1 MRSDNDMNL
10 TTNMLQAA
18 LEIER
23 CGSISHAA
31 ANLYVSQPNLSSQIK
46 GLEKTLGYSIFS
58 RSNTG
63 VKVTDAGRLFLD
75 SARIIMSE
83 MENIKNVPSILGAN
97 ETNLS
102 IACVY
107 SVVILNRYLNYRQA
121 VPANDSND
129 LFKETGLQDVL
140 DDMMNKRYR
149 MGFLYELE
157 EHFPIL
163 EETGR
168 RYLLDFELLTADI
181 QVLAVVAKQHPL
193 AQMKSIPVEALENTP
208 LVAFEYLKD
217 ANWLEKL
224 GFENPRE
231 ILYVFDRGGEI
242 EIVSHGRHV
251 GISIGTPFY
260 GVAND
265 AVTCVPITGIKKRVN
280 QYWVKPQ
287 NYDLSEV
294 EKNFLEYVKLEG

>member
-1 MRSDNDMNL
+1 MRGENELNL
-10 TTNMLQAA
+10 TTNVLQAA

-46 GLEKTLGYSIFS
+46 GLEQALGYSIFS

-83 MENIKNVPSILGAN
+83 LENIKNVPEILGAN

-102 IACVY
+102 ISCVY
-107 SVVILNRYLNYRQA
+107 SVFVLNRYLNFRQA
-121 VPANDSND
+121 VPANNSND

-140 DDMMNKRYR
+140 DDMVNKRYR

-157 EHFPIL
+157 DHFPTL
-163 EETGR
+163 KETGE
-168 RYLLDFELLTADI
+168 RYLLEFELLAANI
-181 QVLAVVAKQHPL
+181 PVLAILAKNHPL
-193 AQMKSIPVEALENTP
+193 AQMKSIPIEALENTP

-217 ANWLEKL
+217 ANWMEEL
-224 GFENPRE
+224 GFGEPRE

-260 GVAND
+260 GVEND
-265 AVTCVPITGIKKRVN
+265 AVTCVPITGIQKRVN
-280 QYWVKPQ
+280 QYWVKAQ
-287 NYDLSEV
+287 NYDLSEI
-294 EKNFLEYVKLEG
+294 EGQFLEYVRMED

>member
-163 EETGR
+163 EETGK